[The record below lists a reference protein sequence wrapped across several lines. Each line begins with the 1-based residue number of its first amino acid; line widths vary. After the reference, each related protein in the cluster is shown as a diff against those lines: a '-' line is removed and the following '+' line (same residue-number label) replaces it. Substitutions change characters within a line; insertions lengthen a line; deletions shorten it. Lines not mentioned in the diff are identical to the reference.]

1 MNVSLLKVITMLSCF
16 IGIVCGL
23 VALLPYLNGLAFFVL
38 ICLPSIIIVLTL
50 MKLNVLKLE
59 SIPES
64 LAIGGIIG
72 FLSYIAFSIV
82 YVPFAILLIRVFK
95 YSSNYG
101 VSLMLGH
108 SNLFVILMISVFL
121 AAFCAT
127 VNGITSLCIYYIGK
141 FIENLNNPQQ

>member
-23 VALLPYLNGLAFFVL
+23 VALIAFGNL
-38 ICLPSIIIVLTL
+38 IRPEGIIIVLTL